1 MGTVVLLLAAL
12 VATIIGTTVFLIRRE
27 RARGTHSDDA
37 GLLVELERTRQ
48 ATHLRST
55 YSSRAVHHGTGMA
68 SDDLHKYYS

>member
-12 VATIIGTTVFLIRRE
+12 VGAVVHFTVLLSRRE
-27 RARGTHSDDA
+27 RARRSHGDDA
-37 GLLVELERTRQ
+37 GLLIELERTRQ
-48 ATHLRST
+48 AAHLRST